1 MEMTTVQ
8 VSTQKVRVRPV
19 QVSAATELHGACL
32 YRTVGCC
39 GTKISTKERYR
50 K

>member
-8 VSTQKVRVRPV
+8 VSTHKVLPNKYRVRPV

-32 YRTVGCC
+32 
-39 GTKISTKERYR
+39 
-50 K
+50 